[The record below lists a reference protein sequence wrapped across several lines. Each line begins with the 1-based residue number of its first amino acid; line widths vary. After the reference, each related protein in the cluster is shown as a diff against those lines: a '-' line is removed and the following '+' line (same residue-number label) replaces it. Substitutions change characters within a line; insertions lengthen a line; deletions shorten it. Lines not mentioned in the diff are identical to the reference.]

1 MRICMDTPNWLVGW
15 LLAFKMCINVPF
27 TFRFFFFSSL
37 LHRVMMTENPSTQAA
52 QDPDTPQTL

>member
-1 MRICMDTPNWLVGW
+1 MDTPNWLVGW